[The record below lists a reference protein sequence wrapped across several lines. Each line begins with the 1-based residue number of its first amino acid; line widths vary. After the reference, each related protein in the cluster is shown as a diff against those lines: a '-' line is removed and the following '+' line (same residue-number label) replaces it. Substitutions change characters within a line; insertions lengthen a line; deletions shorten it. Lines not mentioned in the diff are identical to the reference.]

1 MDFSTTHTTCPYC
14 GCGCGI
20 LLEVLDGSLVGSWPV
35 KSHLVSQGSLC
46 LKGWSSHEFVES
58 RQRLKQPLLRNNGQL
73 TPVSWDEALS
83 AAVQGL
89 KGVLDRHGPEAVQV
103 LASAKVTNE
112 ENFLLNK
119 FARAVLGANN
129 IDHCARL
136 CHASTVVGLAAAF
149 GSGAMTNSIVDLENA
164 RTILV
169 IGSNTTEAHPIAA
182 KWIFR
187 GMEQGAKLLVADP
200 RRIQLSELA
209 EVAVQQR
216 LGSDVA
222 LVNGMMHL
230 ILKEGWHDR
239 AYVDAR
245 TEGFA
250 ALAAKLEEYPPDKVA
265 AITGVSPDNLRRL
278 AEIYAT
284 HKPSAIVYSMGITQ
298 HTTGVDNVKSLANL
312 AMLTGNIG
320 VSGGGVNALRGQN
333 NVQGACDM
341 GALPNVFS
349 GYQPVGDEAA
359 NAKFAQAWGRELP
372 KQPGLTLTDMFNAI
386 EAGKIKALYIVG
398 ENPMVTEPD
407 LRHAEAALKKLEIL
421 VLQDIFLTQTAKLAQ
436 VVLPGAS
443 FAEKDGTFTNTE
455 RRVLL
460 VRQAIQPVGESRP
473 DWQITQ
479 DLATRLGY
487 PMNYASPE
495 EIFEEIR
502 QLTPS
507 YAGMTY
513 DRLDSQGLQWPCPTL
528 EHPGTPYLHK
538 DRFTRGKGLFQAIDY
553 KPPAEVEDGEYPL
566 LLSTGRSF
574 AHFHSGTMTRVSP
587 SLDQEVKTGYV
598 EISPED
604 ARALA
609 VADGEAVLVSSRRG
623 EIQIQV
629 KISPRVNRGVVFIPF
644 HFAECAANVLTNPA
658 LDPVAKIPEFKVCA
672 VKVEK
677 MAA

>member
-1 MDFSTTHTTCPYC
+1 MNFRTIHTTCPYC

-20 LLEVLDGSLVGSWPV
+20 LLEVLDGNLVGSLPV
-35 KSHLVSQGSLC
+35 KSHQVSRGSLC

-58 RQRLKQPLLRNNGQL
+58 GQRLTQPLLYKDGRL
-73 TPVSWDEALS
+73 TPVNWDEALN
-83 AAVQGL
+83 AAAQGL

-103 LASAKVTNE
+103 LSSAKVTNE
-112 ENFLLNK
+112 ENFVLNK
-119 FARAVLGANN
+119 FARAVLGTNN

-164 RTILV
+164 KTILV

-187 GMEQGAKLLVADP
+187 GMAQGAKLLVADP
-200 RRIQLSELA
+200 RWIQLADMADL
-209 EVAVQQR
+209 AVQQR

-222 LVNGMMHL
+222 LINGLMH
-230 ILKEGWHDR
+230 IIIQEGWHDR
-239 AYVDAR
+239 AYVAAR
-245 TEGFA
+245 TEGFE
-250 ALAAKLEEYPPDKVA
+250 ALAAKLAEYTPDKVA
-265 AITGVSPDNLRRL
+265 AITGVSTAKLRRL

-341 GALPNVFS
+341 GALPNVFP

-359 NAKFAQAWGRELP
+359 NTKFSQAWGRDLP
-372 KQPGLTLTDMFNAI
+372 KQPGLTLTDMFPAI

-407 LRHAEAALKKLEIL
+407 LHHAEAALQKLE
-421 VLQDIFLTQTAKLAQ
+421 VMVVQDIFLSQTAQLAQ

-443 FAEKDGTFTNTE
+443 FAEKSGTFTNTE

-460 VRQAIQPVGESRP
+460 VSQAIQPVGESRP

-487 PMNYASPE
+487 PMNYAGAE

-513 DRLDSQGLQWPCPTL
+513 ERLQGQGLQWPCPTV

-587 SLDQEVKTGYV
+587 SLHHEVPEGYV
-598 EISPED
+598 EVNPED
-604 ARALA
+604 ALALGIENEER
-609 VADGEAVLVSSRRG
+609 VQVSSRRG
-623 EIQIQV
+623 EI
-629 KISPRVNRGVVFIPF
+629 KIKAKLSRKVDRGVIFIPF
-644 HFAECAANVLTNPA
+644 HFAETAANILTNPA
-658 LDPVAKIPEFKVCA
+658 CDPVAKIPEFKVCA

-677 MAA
+677 LAA

>member
-1 MDFSTTHTTCPYC
+1 MDFKHIHTTCPYC

-20 LLEVLDGSLVGSWPV
+20 LLEVLDGGIVGSLPV
-35 KSHLVSQGSLC
+35 KSHPVSQGSLC
-46 LKGWSSHEFVES
+46 MKGWSSHEFVES
-58 RQRLKQPLLRNNGQL
+58 EQRLTQPLLRKDGQL
-73 TPVSWDEALS
+73 TPVSWDEALG
-83 AAVQGL
+83 AAAQGL

-119 FARAVLGANN
+119 FARAVLGTNN

-164 RTILV
+164 KTILV
-169 IGSNTTEAHPIAA
+169 IGSNTTEGHPTAA

-187 GMEQGAKLLVADP
+187 AMAQGARLLVADP
-200 RRIQLSELA
+200 RRIQLAELA
-209 EVAVQQR
+209 EIAVQQR

-222 LVNGMMHL
+222 LINGLMHL
-230 ILKEGWHDR
+230 IVKEGWHDQ
-239 AYVDAR
+239 AYVAER
-245 TEGFA
+245 TEGFE

-265 AITGVSPDNLRRL
+265 AISGVSPAKLRRL

-312 AMLTGNIG
+312 DMLTGNIG

-359 NAKFAQAWGRELP
+359 NAKFSQAWGRDLP
-372 KQPGLTLTDMFNAI
+372 KQPGFTLTDMFPAI

-398 ENPMVTEPD
+398 ENPMVTDPD
-407 LRHAEAALKKLEIL
+407 LHHVEAALQKLEVFIA
-421 VLQDIFLTQTAKLAQ
+421 QDIFLSQTAKLAQ
-436 VVLPGAS
+436 VVLPGVS

-455 RRVLL
+455 RRVLR
-460 VRQAIQPVGESRP
+460 VRQAIQPIGESRQ

-479 DLATRLGY
+479 DLAGRLGY
-487 PMNYASPE
+487 PMHYDSPE
-495 EIFEEIR
+495 KIFEEIR
-502 QLTPS
+502 RLTPS

-513 DRLDSQGLQWPCPTL
+513 ERLQAQGLQWPCPTL

-553 KPPAEVEDGEYPL
+553 KPPAEVEDEEYPL

-574 AHFHSGTMTRVSP
+574 AHFHSGTMSRVSP
-587 SLDQEVKTGYV
+587 SLHHEVQTGYV
-598 EISPED
+598 EINTED
-604 ARALA
+604 AEGMG
-609 VADGEAVLVSSRRG
+609 VEDGEPVRVSSRRG
-623 EIQIQV
+623 EIRIQA

-644 HFAECAANVLTNPA
+644 HFSECAANVLTNPA

-677 MAA
+677 LAA